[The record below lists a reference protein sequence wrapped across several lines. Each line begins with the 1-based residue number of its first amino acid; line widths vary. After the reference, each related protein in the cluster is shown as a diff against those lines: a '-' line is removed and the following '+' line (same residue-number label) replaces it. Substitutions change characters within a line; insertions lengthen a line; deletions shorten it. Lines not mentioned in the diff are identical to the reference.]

1 MRPLLQVIALTALLV
16 KFEYSTAF
24 QFRHASHSFQL
35 VPRTTSSML
44 GAHSPSGLDSDALSK
59 SPADLSSDELT
70 VLWSEPTKPPK
81 QSSKRSMLRFALP
94 ALGIYL
100 SNPLLSNIDNAF
112 VGKLVGTKG
121 LAALSPAT
129 LCIDQMLY
137 LFTFLSRATTGLVAS
152 AYGATAESSEGNVD
166 AAREA
171 AAAPLTVSL
180 MAGVALCLFYAV
192 GTPSLLS
199 SLNVH
204 PSLRQSATSYI
215 HWRGAISSFA
225 LAQSICLSV
234 LMATRDVMTP
244 LKIVALA
251 SLLNIIGDALL
262 CAWPLRMGVTG
273 AAIATAAATVFSSL
287 VMMKSLHTKRLLPKL
302 RLPQRNEFM
311 SLLSYTGPLLA
322 VTLTRLGGLV
332 AMQTSAMTLGVQ
344 PLAAYQLCLNL
355 LVFFLLFGE
364 PLSQLSQTQL
374 PPLLD
379 KGDSETIRGNLKSVG
394 VLAVIT
400 ALGIGATTVS
410 AIEFGSGWFTSDPVV
425 KLLAKQAAPSVFLA
439 VTASILS
446 VAADGAMLASRDFGF
461 LLTMGMGT
469 FLPQLLLLK
478 TRCDSLSFVF
488 GTFTMRLGMYTV
500 AALGRVLLGYG
511 PLGRAVRPGLAA
523 RRKNF
528 KQIETS

>member
-1 MRPLLQVIALTALLV
+1 
-16 KFEYSTAF
+16 
-24 QFRHASHSFQL
+24 
-35 VPRTTSSML
+35 ML
-44 GAHSPSGLDSDALSK
+44 K
-59 SPADLSSDELT
+59 
-70 VLWSEPTKPPK
+70 
-81 QSSKRSMLRFALP
+81 FALP

-152 AYGATAESSEGNVD
+152 AYGNTSNSTSAEGNVD
-166 AAREA
+166 AARDA

-180 MAGVALCLFYAV
+180 IAGVVLCLFYAV

-199 SLNVH
+199 SLSVH
-204 PSLRQSATSYI
+204 PSLRPSATSYI

-244 LKIVALA
+244 LKIVGLA
-251 SLLNIIGDALL
+251 SLLNIIGDALF

-273 AAIATAAATVFSSL
+273 AAMATAAATVFSSL
-287 VMMKSLHTKRLLPKL
+287 VMIKSLYTKGLLPKL

-332 AMQTSAMTLGVQ
+332 AMQTSAMALGVQ

-379 KGDSETIRGNLKSVG
+379 RGDSETIRGNLKSVG

-410 AIEFGSGWFTSDPVV
+410 AIEFGSGLFTSDPAVQ
-425 KLLAKQAAPSVFLA
+425 LLAKQAAPSVFLA

-469 FLPQLLLLK
+469 FLPQLVLLK

-511 PLGRAVRPGLAA
+511 PLGRAVRPELAA
-523 RRKNF
+523 RRTNAKG
-528 KQIETS
+528 IERKEKGRRFL

>member
-1 MRPLLQVIALTALLV
+1 MRLLLLIV
-16 KFEYSTAF
+16 SSITLSGRLEYSNAF
-24 QFRHASHSFQL
+24 QVRRASFSFQL
-35 VPRTTSSML
+35 VPRNGPSAL
-44 GAHSPSGLDSDALSK
+44 RAQSGLDADSIPI
-59 SPADLSSDELT
+59 SPADPLGELLLT
-70 VLWSEPTKPPK
+70 EQNTKKPTK
-81 QSSKRSMLRFALP
+81 QSSKRSMLKFALP

-112 VGKLVGTKG
+112 VGKIVGTSG

-152 AYGATAESSEGNVD
+152 AYGAASDSEEGNVD

-171 AAAPLTVSL
+171 SAAPLTVSL
-180 MAGVALCLFYAV
+180 IAGVVLCIFYAV
-192 GTPSLLS
+192 GTPFLLS

-204 PSLRQSATSYI
+204 PSLRSSASSYI
-215 HWRGAISSFA
+215 NWRGAISSFA

-234 LMATRDVMTP
+234 LMATRDVITP
-244 LKIVALA
+244 LKIVGLA
-251 SLLNIIGDALL
+251 SLFNIIGDALL

-287 VMMKSLHTKRLLPKL
+287 VMMKTLHTKRLLPKL
-302 RLPQRNEFM
+302 HLPTRKELL
-311 SLLSYTGPLLA
+311 SLLTYTGPLLA

-332 AMQTSAMTLGVQ
+332 AMQTSAMALGVQ
-344 PLAAYQLCLNL
+344 SLAAYQLCLNL

-379 KGDSETIRGNLKSVG
+379 QGDSETIRANLKSVG
-394 VLAVIT
+394 ILAVIT
-400 ALGIGATTVS
+400 SLGIGATTVS
-410 AIEFGSGWFTSDPVV
+410 AIEFGSGLFTSDPVV
-425 KLLAKQAAPSVFLA
+425 QLLAKHAAPSVFLA

-461 LLTMGMGT
+461 MLAMGLGT
-469 FLPQLLLLK
+469 FIPQLLLLK
-478 TRCDSLSFVF
+478 KRCDSLSFVF
-488 GTFTMRLGMYTV
+488 GTFTMRLGIYTV

-511 PLGRAVRPGLAA
+511 PLGRAVRPELAA
-523 RRKNF
+523 RRNAK
-528 KQIETS
+528 KTEKDG

>member
-1 MRPLLQVIALTALLV
+1 MRAILILIVFFG
-16 KFEYSTAF
+16 KSEYSGAF
-24 QFRHASHSFQL
+24 QFRHASRSVQ
-35 VPRTTSSML
+35 VVARTNGPSMFR
-44 GAHSPSGLDSDALSK
+44 AQTQSGLESDPL
-59 SPADLSSDELT
+59 PTFPTDQSDKLLNAPKT
-70 VLWSEPTKPPK
+70 NKQAK
-81 QSSKRSMLRFALP
+81 QSSKRSMLKFALP

-112 VGKLVGTKG
+112 VGKIVGTSG

-137 LFTFLSRATTGLVAS
+137 LFSFLSRATTGLVAS
-152 AYGATAESSEGNVD
+152 AYGASSDRSEEGNVD

-171 AAAPLTVSL
+171 SAAPLTVSL
-180 MAGVALCLFYAV
+180 IAGIVLCIFYAV
-192 GTPSLLS
+192 GTPFLLS

-204 PSLRQSATSYI
+204 PSLKSSATSYI
-215 HWRGAISSFA
+215 MWRGAISSFA

-244 LKIVALA
+244 LKIVGLA

-262 CAWPLRMGVTG
+262 CAWPLRLGVTG

-287 VMMKSLHTKRLLPKL
+287 VMVKSLHTKRLLPKL
-302 RLPQRNEFM
+302 RLPKRKELF
-311 SLLSYTGPLLA
+311 SLLTYTGPLLA
-322 VTLTRLGGLV
+322 VTLTRMGGLI
-332 AMQTSAMTLGVQ
+332 AMQTSAMALGVQ

-394 VLAVIT
+394 ILTVIT
-400 ALGIGATTVS
+400 ALGIGATTIS
-410 AIEFGSGWFTSDPVV
+410 AIEFGSGLFTSDPVV
-425 KLLAKQAAPSVFLA
+425 QMLAKRAAPSVFLT

-461 LLTMGMGT
+461 LLTVGLGT
-469 FLPQLLLLK
+469 FIPQLLLLK
-478 TRCDSLSFVF
+478 TRCDSLGFVF
-488 GTFTMRLGMYTV
+488 GTFTMRLMLYLL
-500 AALGRVLLGYG
+500 AALGRVLLGFG
-511 PLGRAVRPGLAA
+511 PLGRAVRPELAA
-523 RRKNF
+523 RRNAKKAENVR
-528 KQIETS
+528 